1 MASWAKGEPS
11 TIGVVWQLDSIFSV
25 LNFTLIFLEAG
36 FFPGVVIIL
45 NFLLKVIL
53 LPCSL
58 DSEGN
63 PRDFKKQFKEDFRK
77 NTDKR
82 GGMGLGDCLII
93 RNVSLTRIEIFLS

>member
-45 NFLLKVIL
+45 NFLLKTIL
-53 LPCSL
+53 LLWSL

-63 PRDFKKQFKEDFRK
+63 FSDFKKQFRSDFRK
-77 NTDKR
+77 NTEKK
-82 GGMGLGDCLII
+82 GEC
-93 RNVSLTRIEIFLS
+93 V